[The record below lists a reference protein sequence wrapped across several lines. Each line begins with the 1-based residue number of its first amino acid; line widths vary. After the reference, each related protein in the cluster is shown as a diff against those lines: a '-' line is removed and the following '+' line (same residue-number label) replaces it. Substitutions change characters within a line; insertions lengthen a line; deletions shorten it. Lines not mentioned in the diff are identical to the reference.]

1 MAVSNRL
8 HMHTRVLANNSKK
21 NHASNT
27 TPHSHRTA
35 GCSDL
40 GDLTQARDLASFIVH
55 CEEHGRGLRG
65 MRLEEL
71 QGFVQGLWGKMLSGQ
86 AWGRE
91 RHSPPCTESAEPDS
105 PSTPAAHPLLKASA
119 GPRRPYGEK
128 DPSTRPCP
136 HSDSEVCL
144 PPPRAVALWPP
155 DLPMAPPNLNSRK
168 QALRSPLH
176 SEPQSSHFSH
186 QRTETPTGD
195 K

>member
-8 HMHTRVLANNSKK
+8 HTHTRVLANNSKK

-40 GDLTQARDLASFIVH
+40 GDLTQACDLASFIVH

-71 QGFVQGLWGKMLSGQ
+71 QGFVQGLWGKVLSGQ

-105 PSTPAAHPLLKASA
+105 PSTPCSPPPSKSRCWSRETVWGG
-119 GPRRPYGEK
+119 GPRHK
-128 DPSTRPCP
+128 T
-136 HSDSEVCL
+136 L
-144 PPPRAVALWPP
+144 PTPRL
-155 DLPMAPPNLNSRK
+155 
-168 QALRSPLH
+168 
-176 SEPQSSHFSH
+176 
-186 QRTETPTGD
+186 
-195 K
+195 